1 MGEIQKKWSPS
12 NRDAFVQLLT
22 KAQLGLLRY
31 ITALVGDPEAANNI
45 LQNTNLLLW
54 EKADE
59 FEIGTNFN
67 AWATRIAYWQVK
79 AYCRDRGRDRHVFS
93 EALVTQLA
101 ERADDFQDI
110 DGTINL
116 LRSCLQRLR
125 VGDRELVAMRYHD
138 GFSIQQLSS
147 RLGKSP
153 SAVKGALLRARR
165 ALRSC
170 IESKRSQT
178 T

>member
-1 MGEIQKKWSPS
+1 MGELQEEQRPA
-12 NRDAFVQLLT
+12 NRDTFVQLLT

-31 ITALVGDPEAANNI
+31 ITALLGDPEAASNV

-93 EALVTQLA
+93 DALVTQLA
-101 ERADDFQDI
+101 DRAEDFQDI
-110 DGTINL
+110 DLTINL
-116 LRSCLQRLR
+116 LRGCLQRLR
-125 VGDRELVAMRYHD
+125 ANDRELVAMRYHD
-138 GFSIQQLSS
+138 GLSIQQLSS

-170 IESKRSQT
+170 IEARRRQSQ
-178 T
+178 